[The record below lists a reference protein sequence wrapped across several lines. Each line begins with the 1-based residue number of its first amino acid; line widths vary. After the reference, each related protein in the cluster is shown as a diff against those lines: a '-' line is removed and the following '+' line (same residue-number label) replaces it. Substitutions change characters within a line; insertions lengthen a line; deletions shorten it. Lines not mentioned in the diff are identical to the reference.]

1 MHVADKSATRRCSA
15 PGAQGRDNGCL
26 AIHWRLYRCI
36 RLVVRHLSVALMDLH
51 SATHRRHI
59 LLDSRPSQDSYIA
72 VGYLA
77 VNFVDVRPV

>member
-15 PGAQGRDNGCL
+15 PGAQGRDSQFTGGST
-26 AIHWRLYRCI
+26 RCI

-51 SATHRRHI
+51 SATYRRHI